1 MRNPSPQHS
10 PSKQKWVEL
19 IKMITTTNSKL
30 ERQKIPLQK
39 RSTYWLPI
47 LLKYP
52 SHGQLPE
59 ESIEGTLQPYSNIKY
74 LVQSPI
80 KPPQPSL
87 LICSRQ
93 DYYKIFPY
101 QKICRLLLIL
111 SLLTSFRTFGWVI
124 VVSYTFWRKRQ
135 SVKYQ
140 LTAPKIT
147 CIFLEFMGIPDKY
160 QESWCWH
167 AA

>member
-1 MRNPSPQHS
+1 MRNPSPQHG

-80 KPPQPSL
+80 KTQNLLSL
-87 LICSRQ
+87 FTQDRTTTKSSLTRRFV
-93 DYYKIFPY
+93 DYYLFFHY
-101 QKICRLLLIL
+101 SLVSELLGGCLWFHIHSGGKDSL
-111 SLLTSFRTFGWVI
+111 SNIS
-124 VVSYTFWRKRQ
+124 
-135 SVKYQ
+135 
-140 LTAPKIT
+140 
-147 CIFLEFMGIPDKY
+147 
-160 QESWCWH
+160 
-167 AA
+167 